1 MARTRSILGGLLVVL
16 LAGPA
21 AAALRA
27 PVTLSLD
34 DGTQVEVQPGAA
46 FALRSAGGHPLLAT
60 APTAAPTVRW
70 FTETATQLVGQFVF
84 ARQGVGEASL
94 STVRSARFARGIV
107 RVKLS
112 GAGGPSGRRKRAL
125 LSIQPEVPGAI
136 TRIELALRPRPV
148 IAPSAFAL
156 PVRCDPEATFH
167 GFGEQYSAT
176 DQRGEAFSLFV
187 SEQGIGRD
195 PNLPPIPLNGGKH
208 TTYFP
213 MPYWL
218 DARGFG
224 VLVMTDRRVDVD
236 LCRSD
241 PQVAWVEAVSSD
253 PLRLLVFHGPR
264 PLDVIRQLGDVVG
277 RPKPPPP
284 WAYRLW
290 MSAQGGRAAVEA
302 KVAALQAADVPVG
315 VIWSQDWTGVRVNFD
330 GGLGVQYRWTAD
342 DAHYPDLAG
351 FIANL
356 HAQGLRFLGY
366 ANPFVPQ
373 DLGHWPV
380 MDAQGLLL
388 RKPGG
393 GSYAFLSPRG
403 LAGHPDLSLPAAR
416 DYVKGFLRAMAVDY
430 GMDGWMS
437 DFGEWAPI
445 DAVWADGRDPVAG
458 HNTYPIEWH
467 RLWREVLDEVHPDG
481 DYVVF
486 ARSGWTGVQRVAMIH
501 WAGDQE
507 TDWSTTDGL
516 PTVVPALLTLGLSG
530 QPWVTHDIAGFS
542 GTIAPPSTK
551 ELFQRWTELGAFT
564 PIMRTHDGADRNNNW
579 RWDGDAETTEHF
591 RRFARIHDALAPEIQ
606 ALAAEAAV
614 TSAPI
619 LRHLMLVFPDDVP
632 SRAVHDQFM
641 LGNDLLVA
649 PVVTEGATTRTL
661 YLPPGEWYDV
671 WTGTSHVGPATVTVP
686 APIGRPPVFS
696 RGTDRSDLRA
706 IE

>member
-1 MARTRSILGGLLVVL
+1 MARSLGVLCLLI
-16 LAGPA
+16 ACATAPA
-21 AAALRA
+21 QGQPLA
-27 PVTLSLD
+27 PVTFTLG
-34 DGTQVEVQPGAA
+34 DGTRVEVQPSGA
-46 FALRSAGGHPLLAT
+46 FALRTAGGHPLLAT
-60 APTAAPTVRW
+60 APGGAPAARW
-70 FTETATQLVGQFVF
+70 FTEVATQVVGQFVF
-84 ARQGVGEASL
+84 SRRDE
-94 STVRSARFARGIV
+94 TVAVLPTLRSARLVGGAV
-107 RVKLS
+107 RLKLS
-112 GAGGPSGRRKRAL
+112 GRGGPGGRRRRGTL
-125 LSIQPEVPGAI
+125 TIRPEVPGQS
-136 TRIELALRPRPV
+136 TRIEFALRRGAGGRP
-148 IAPSAFAL
+148 SSLAL
-156 PVRCDPEATFH
+156 PVRCDPDATFH
-167 GFGEQYSAT
+167 GWGEQYSAT

-195 PNLPPIPLNGGKH
+195 PALPPLPLNGGKH

-224 VLVMTDRRVDVD
+224 ALVLTDRRVEVD
-236 LCRSD
+236 LCRTD
-241 PQVAWVEAVSSD
+241 PAIARIEAISGD

-277 RPKPPPP
+277 RPKAPPA
-284 WAYRLW
+284 WAYTLW
-290 MSAQGGRAAVEA
+290 MSAQGGRTAVEA

-342 DAHYPDLAG
+342 ENHYPDLAG

-373 DLGHWPV
+373 DLAHWPV
-380 MDAQGLLL
+380 MDAQRLLL
-388 RKPGG
+388 RKPDGS
-393 GSYAFLSPRG
+393 SYAFLSPRG
-403 LAGHPDLSLPAAR
+403 LSGHPDLSLPAAR
-416 DYVKGFLRAMAVDY
+416 EYVKGFLRAMAVDY

-445 DAVWADGRDPVAG
+445 DAVWADRRDPVAG
-458 HNTYPIEWH
+458 HNTYPTEWH
-467 RLWREVLDEVHPDG
+467 RLWREVFDEVRPDG

-530 QPWVTHDIAGFS
+530 QPYVTHDIAGFS

-564 PIMRTHDGADRNNNW
+564 PFMRTHDGADRNNNW
-579 RWDGDAETTEHF
+579 RWDGDAETIAHF
-591 RRFARIHDALAPEIQ
+591 RRFARIHDALAPEIR

-614 TSAPI
+614 ASAPI
-619 LRHLMLVFPDDVP
+619 VRHLMLVFPDDVP
-632 SRAVHDQFM
+632 SRSVHDQFM
-641 LGNDLLVA
+641 LGDQLLVA

-671 WTGTSHVGPATVTVP
+671 WSGTAYSGPATVTVP
-686 APIGRPPVFS
+686 APIGSPPVFS
-696 RGTDRSDLRA
+696 RGADRADLRA
-706 IE
+706 ID